1 MSATSPIRQMMRSML
16 RGALLLMIAAAA
28 GGGLVVTVY
37 DATAERI
44 LANERAA
51 LLANLNTLIPA
62 DQRDN
67 DPLLD
72 TIEVTSPNLLGS
84 KDPLTAYRARRDGQP
99 IAVILTVIAPNG
111 YSGAI
116 RLLVAVRSNGSLA
129 GVRVI
134 QHKET
139 PGLGDKLELQ
149 KSDWILS
156 FTGKSLDNPRRS
168 GWAVRKDNGEFDQ
181 FTGAT
186 ITPRAVVRAV
196 YNALKFFQQEREKLL
211 AALPDED
218 ADNARND
225 VGTGSPGST
234 GSPGATHQTTPAT
247 PATPAAAPPAGPK
260 HG

>member
-1 MSATSPIRQMMRSML
+1 ML
-16 RGALLLMIAAAA
+16 RGALLLMVAAVA

-72 TIEVTSPNLLGS
+72 TIQVRSPNLLGS
-84 KDPLTAYRARRDGQP
+84 KDPLTAYRARRRGQP
-99 IAVILTVIAPNG
+99 IAVILTAVAPNG

-116 RLLVAVRSNGSLA
+116 RLLVAVRSNGVLA

-139 PGLGDKLELQ
+139 PGLGDKLEVQ
-149 KSDWILS
+149 KSDWIHG
-156 FTGKSLDNPRRS
+156 FVGKSLDNPRRS

-196 YNALKFFQQEREKLL
+196 YNALKFFQQDREKLL

-218 ADNARND
+218 ADSARND
-225 VGTGSPGST
+225 AGNSAPGSDGSTSGSLPGSPDG
-234 GSPGATHQTTPAT
+234 TTPGLL
-247 PATPAAAPPAGPK
+247 PAAPQTAHPAGPE